1 MKPQT
6 FKIKKVTPHC
16 GAEVL
21 GIDLSQPLD
30 QTAVDALNSALAEHC
45 VLFFRE
51 QKMSPLQHKELGRH
65 FGELHIHPAWPR
77 TVDGHPE
84 VMEIFSDENTK
95 RIAGEDWHSDVS
107 CDPKPP
113 LGTILHM
120 LEVPPVG
127 GDTLFANMYAVFE
140 SLSAPMQRFL
150 EGLTAFHDGEYV
162 YRGRYEGAQEEG
174 KTYPRS
180 EHPVVRTHPVSG
192 RKLLF
197 VNRIFTTRIVQLSQ
211 HESNAVLR
219 MLFEQTEQ
227 PEFQCRF
234 QWQPGSVAFWDNRCA
249 QHHALWDYYPQRRR
263 GLRVTIQGDAP
274 FYRPNGCRREDEHR
288 RND

>member
-1 MKPQT
+1 MNPQS
-6 FKIKKVTPHC
+6 FEFRKVTPNC
-16 GAEVL
+16 GAEVR

-30 QTAVDALNSALAEHC
+30 DGAVEAIKTALAEYC
-45 VLFFRE
+45 VLFFRD
-51 QKMSPLQHKELGRH
+51 QKITPEQHKTLGRH

-77 TVDGHPE
+77 LVEGHPE
-84 VMEIFSDENTK
+84 VMEIYADENSK

-107 CDPKPP
+107 CDPEPP
-113 LGTILHM
+113 LGTILQM

-127 GDTLFANMYAVFE
+127 GDTLFANMLAVFE
-140 SLSAPMQRFL
+140 SLSASMQRFL
-150 EGLTAFHDGEYV
+150 EGLTAVHDGEYV
-162 YRGRYEGAQEEG
+162 YRGRYEGAQEES

-197 VNRIFTTRIVQLSQ
+197 VNRIFTTRIVQLTK
-211 HESNAVLR
+211 HESDAVLQ
-219 MLFEQTEQ
+219 MLFEQIEQ

-234 QWQPGSVAFWDNRCA
+234 HWHPGSVAFWDNRCA
-249 QHHALWDYYPQRRR
+249 QHHALWDYYPHRRR

-274 FYRPNGCRREDEHR
+274 FYRP
-288 RND
+288 